1 LIKRHCLELRIASRL
16 NWGLLGLRLG
26 SGAGFFAG
34 ILILSN
40 FNIIISFA
48 LAVNLSIFVLP
59 LALLY
64 RHRRVVH
71 LEARNWLEIVIGLS
85 AGVVLVFVVALYYFW
100 LGFLAILVLAA
111 ANTGHN
117 LIETRSSWNQ
127 TNVETRRLLRKLTIM
142 IAVMAPLLFFAVLV
156 TKGVLS
162 IIAWAIAYAA
172 FSSVIIAKYI
182 NDTRQS
188 RASA

>member
-1 LIKRHCLELRIASRL
+1 M

-34 ILILSN
+34 ILVLSN
-40 FNIIISFA
+40 FNILISFA

-64 RHRRVVH
+64 RHRGVVH
-71 LEARNWLEIVIGLS
+71 LEARNWLEMVIGLS
-85 AGVVLVFVVALYYFW
+85 AGAFLVFVVALYYFW
-100 LGFLAILVLAA
+100 LGFLAIVVLAA
-111 ANTGHN
+111 ANTGYR
-117 LIETRSSWNQ
+117 LIEARSSWNQ
-127 TNVETRRLLRKLTIM
+127 TNVETRQLVRNLAIM
-142 IAVMAPLLFFAVLV
+142 IAVMAPLLFVAVLV

-172 FSSVIIAKYI
+172 FSFVVMAKYI
-182 NDTRQS
+182 KDRGRS

>member
-1 LIKRHCLELRIASRL
+1 LPLAEIASTL
-16 NWGLLGLRLG
+16 NWGSLGLRLG

-34 ILILSN
+34 ILVISN
-40 FNIIISFA
+40 FNILIFFA
-48 LAVNLSIFVLP
+48 LAVNPSIFALP

-64 RHRRVVH
+64 RHRRVVR
-71 LEARNWLEIVIGLS
+71 LEARNWLEMVIGLS
-85 AGVVLVFVVALYYFW
+85 TGAVLVFLVALYYFW
-100 LGFLAILVLAA
+100 LGFLAILVLGA
-111 ANTGHN
+111 ANTGYSI
-117 LIETRSSWNQ
+117 IEARSSWNQ
-127 TNVETRRLLRKLTIM
+127 TNFETRQLIRNLTIM
-142 IAVMAPLLFFAVLV
+142 IAVMGPLLFVAVLV

-182 NDTRQS
+182 KDWRQS

>member
-1 LIKRHCLELRIASRL
+1 M
-16 NWGLLGLRLG
+16 
-26 SGAGFFAG
+26 
-34 ILILSN
+34 
-40 FNIIISFA
+40 
-48 LAVNLSIFVLP
+48 NLSIFVLP

-64 RHRRVVH
+64 RHRRVVR

-111 ANTGHN
+111 ANTGYS
-117 LIETRSSWNQ
+117 LIEARSSWNQ
-127 TNVETRRLLRKLTIM
+127 TNVETRRLVRNLTIM
-142 IAVMAPLLFFAVLV
+142 IAVMAPLLFFAVLA
-156 TKGVLS
+156 TGGVLS

-172 FSSVIIAKYI
+172 FSSAIIAKYI
-182 NDTRQS
+182 KDRRQS

>member
-1 LIKRHCLELRIASRL
+1 VRIASKL
-16 NWGLLGLRLG
+16 NWGILGLRLG

-34 ILILSN
+34 ILVLSN
-40 FNIIISFA
+40 FNILISFA

-71 LEARNWLEIVIGLS
+71 LEARNWLEMVIGLS
-85 AGVVLVFVVALYYFW
+85 AGAVLVFVVALYYFW
-100 LGFLAILVLAA
+100 LGFLAIIVLAA
-111 ANTGHN
+111 TNTGYS
-117 LIETRSSWNQ
+117 LIEGRSSWNQ
-127 TNVETRRLLRKLTIM
+127 TNVEIRQLIRNLTIM
-142 IAVMAPLLFFAVLV
+142 IAGVAPLLFFAALV

-172 FSSVIIAKYI
+172 FSSLIIAKYI
-182 NDTRQS
+182 NDRRQS

>member
-1 LIKRHCLELRIASRL
+1 M

-34 ILILSN
+34 ILVLSN
-40 FNIIISFA
+40 FNILVSFA

-71 LEARNWLEIVIGLS
+71 LEAKNWLEMVTGLS
-85 AGVVLVFVVALYYFW
+85 AGAVLVFVVALYYFW
-100 LGFLAILVLAA
+100 LGFLAIVVLAA
-111 ANTGHN
+111 ANTGYS
-117 LIETRSSWNQ
+117 L
-127 TNVETRRLLRKLTIM
+127 IM

-172 FSSVIIAKYI
+172 FSTVIIAKYI
-182 NDTRQS
+182 NDRRQS